1 MKIRWIPA
9 LLCAKICCILVLICS
24 TIPALGLNGSMERA
38 TVHAMRK
45 VPCTE
50 ARAAGN
56 GGMMAVSA
64 GPDGVPVASGAP
76 VASAGECIEY
86 ELRTGKV
93 SYVIHPHRAILL
105 EVGGEVSIKLAGKQ
119 LILQTG
125 DAAKEIHCDVRSM
138 TLRSDQEKREQEK
151 EWERDNQPSRQY
163 PSGCYNESGTEFSCG
178 GDEAYR

>member
-1 MKIRWIPA
+1 MKIGWIPA
-9 LLCAKICCILVLICS
+9 LLCAKFCCILVLICS
-24 TIPALGLNGSMERA
+24 TTPVLALNGSMERA

-56 GGMMAVSA
+56 VEIMAVNS
-64 GPDGVPVASGAP
+64 GSDPGPVATAP

-125 DAAKEIHCDVRSM
+125 AAAKEIHCDVRSM

-151 EWERDNQPSRQY
+151 EWERDNEPRRHY

-178 GDEAYR
+178 EDEAYR